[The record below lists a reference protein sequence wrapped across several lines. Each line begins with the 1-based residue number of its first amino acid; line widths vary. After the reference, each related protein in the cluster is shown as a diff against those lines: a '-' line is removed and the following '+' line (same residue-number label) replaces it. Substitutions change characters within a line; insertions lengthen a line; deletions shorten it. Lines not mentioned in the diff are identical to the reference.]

1 MHCDPTEV
9 PGVVVV
15 RTQKK
20 MHVDLQQVANS
31 FKFILAIVIL
41 KDISLIIIFRC
52 YFSSVLIAIFFH
64 ELAWCVNSLM
74 HVLMKLVLELTDFT
88 RLIIL

>member
-20 MHVDLQQVANS
+20 MHVDLQQVAKYL
-31 FKFILAIVIL
+31 KFILAIVIP
-41 KDISLIIIFRC
+41 KDISLLLIISIC
-52 YFSSVLIAIFFH
+52 YFSSVFIAIFFH
-64 ELAWCVNSLM
+64 ELEWCVNNLM
-74 HVLMKLVLELTDFT
+74 HVLMQLGF
-88 RLIIL
+88 